1 MNFESTTNTVSQG
14 QQTILIVEDDP
25 ALRVLLGRR
34 LQENGFKT
42 LSAHSAPECWRALE
56 DHTVDLVIL
65 DVMLPGTSG
74 LDICR
79 TIRRDSDLPIIIL
92 SARTDETDRVLGLE
106 LGADDYVPKP
116 FSSKELLARIRAV
129 LRRRSADWQKPQ
141 DQRGLLRFQGW
152 TLDIRKHE
160 LTAPTGARVE
170 LSGAEYALLV
180 VLLDNAQRVIG
191 RERLLELSRT
201 RLSDSSDRSVDVL
214 ISRLRRKL
222 SQNDEGG
229 NLIRTIRGVG
239 YMLTAPVEQ
248 V

>member
-1 MNFESTTNTVSQG
+1 MKLEGLKPAETTA

-25 ALRVLLGRR
+25 SLRVLLGRR
-34 LQENGFKT
+34 LQENGYK
-42 LSAHSAPECWRALE
+42 AIMAQSAPEAWRALS
-56 DHTVDLVIL
+56 DQPIDLVLL
-65 DVMLPGTSG
+65 DIMLPGTSG

-79 TIRRDSDLPIIIL
+79 TIRRDSAIPIIIL

-116 FSSKELLARIRAV
+116 FSSKELIARIRAV
-129 LRRRSADWQKPQ
+129 LRRGTADWPQ
-141 DQRGLLRFQGW
+141 PQTRQGLVRFQGW
-152 TLDIRKHE
+152 VLDIRKHE

-191 RERLLELSRT
+191 RERLLELSRS
-201 RLSDSSDRSVDVL
+201 RLGDSSDRSIDVL

-222 SQNDEGG
+222 SQDEESKA
-229 NLIRTIRGVG
+229 LIRTIRGVG
-239 YMLTAPVEQ
+239 YMLTAPAERA
-248 V
+248 